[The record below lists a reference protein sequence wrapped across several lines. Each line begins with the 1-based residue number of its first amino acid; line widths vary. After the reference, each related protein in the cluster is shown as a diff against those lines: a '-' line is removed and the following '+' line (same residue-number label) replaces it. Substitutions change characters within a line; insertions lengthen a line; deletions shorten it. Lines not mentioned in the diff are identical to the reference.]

1 MATPSLQNISRET
14 SSIKSNSNISA
25 TTTTSRRQ
33 KTAAGMLTIDDKAQA
48 CDPLNKGTLKKQ
60 GADAY
65 AVHSTGIVKMMR
77 KRSSEPVEFC
87 ADAGFGGCGSG
98 SGVVAKRK
106 FTAHLKFADI
116 DAAMLQWVLEKTSE
130 KVPLSDSAIQA
141 KAKQLAQVLGT
152 TDFKASNGWLYKF
165 KERHGFALK
174 SGSKEEGSRST
185 LEDMGAGVCGLGN
198 YHHALLD
205 HDPVRVYS
213 CCETSILYKR
223 APFGNGCEP
232 SPESCS
238 PDDRLTVLLCCN
250 ASGTHKI
257 KPLVINSQRETQEV
271 RENMP
276 KLPVTYAWQRSS
288 FMTSNIFQQ
297 WLWEFEK
304 QVEHNSVLI
313 LDTCPAHVSVQSDR
327 VKLLYVQSNMRELQ
341 PLYGG
346 VLNVF
351 KCKYRADLVVHYLNF
366 PDLSNRISILD
377 ALLLLGEAWS
387 HVPRETIVN
396 CWVRSQLLPV
406 RMCAGRSHNGD
417 SDPMDQLCSSLMKV
431 RPDIT
436 RKDVEDYLHCDDSC
450 STTYSFSEE
459 AIECAKPGI
468 TEAPP
473 HSQYQHG
480 GCPTNLRPG
489 EILGMLDKMEH
500 FFTHQALTSTTDLLA
515 IHSLRS
521 KTIQIASNDF
531 QIE

>member
-1 MATPSLQNISRET
+1 MLSTEEKTQPHLDHITDRGFT
-14 SSIKSNSNISA
+14 
-25 TTTTSRRQ
+25 RQ
-33 KTAAGMLTIDDKAQA
+33 QQQVAELCAIHPAAG
-48 CDPLNKGTLKKQ
+48 G
-60 GADAY
+60 
-65 AVHSTGIVKMMR
+65 KMR
-77 KRSSEPVEFC
+77 AKRAAGEPSEFC
-87 ADAGFGGCGSG
+87 ADGTGG
-98 SGVVAKRK
+98 VLMAKRK
-106 FTAHLKFADI
+106 YSAHLKFADI
-116 DAAMLQWVLEKTSE
+116 DAAMLQWVLEMTSQ

-174 SGSKEEGSRST
+174 NVSKEEPRTT
-185 LEDMGAGVCGLGN
+185 LDDFGAGTCGLGN

-205 HDPVRVYS
+205 HDPARVYS
-213 CCETSILYKR
+213 CCETSILYKK
-223 APFGNGCEP
+223 PPSFNGCDP
-232 SPESCS
+232 IPTTDNSGAS

-250 ASGTHKI
+250 ANGTHKI
-257 KPLVINSQRETQEV
+257 KPLVINSQRESKEVQE
-271 RENMP
+271 NKS
-276 KLPVTYAWQRSS
+276 KLPVTYTWQRSS

-304 QVEHNSVLI
+304 QVEHNAVLI

-346 VLNVF
+346 VLNMF

-366 PDLSNRISILD
+366 PNLGNQISFLD
-377 ALLLLGEAWS
+377 ALLLLGEAWNQI
-387 HVPRETIVN
+387 PRETIVS

-406 RMCAGRSHNGD
+406 RMCAGKSHNSGD
-417 SDPMDQLCSSLMKV
+417 PLDQLCSSLMKV

-468 TEAPP
+468 SEAPP
-473 HSQYQHG
+473 QSQYHHG

-521 KTIQIASNDF
+521 KTIQIATNDF
-531 QIE
+531 QSE

>member
-1 MATPSLQNISRET
+1 MLAT
-14 SSIKSNSNISA
+14 
-25 TTTTSRRQ
+25 
-33 KTAAGMLTIDDKAQA
+33 DDKAQA
-48 CDPLNKGTLKKQ
+48 PDPLDKGIFKRQ
-60 GADAY
+60 AADAY
-65 AVHSTGIVKMMR
+65 TVHSTGVAKMIR

-87 ADAGFGGCGSG
+87 ADVGFSGCGG
-98 SGVVAKRK
+98 GGGVIAKRK
-106 FTAHLKFADI
+106 YSAHLKFADI
-116 DAAMLQWVLEKTSE
+116 DAAMLQWVLEMTSQ
-130 KVPLSDSAIQA
+130 KAALSDSAIQA

-174 SGSKEEGSRST
+174 SGAKDDGGGRGT

-223 APFGNGCEP
+223 APFGGGCEP
-232 SPESCS
+232 SPESCE

-250 ASGTHKI
+250 ANGTHKI
-257 KPLVINSQRETQEV
+257 KPLVINSQRESPEV
-271 RENMP
+271 RDNKG

-288 FMTSNIFQQ
+288 YMTSNIFQQ

-341 PLYGG
+341 PLHGG
-346 VLNVF
+346 VLNAF

-366 PDLSNRISILD
+366 PDLSNRISVLD
-377 ALLLLGEAWS
+377 ALLLLGEAWNQ
-387 HVPRETIVN
+387 VPRETIVG
-396 CWVRSQLLPV
+396 CWVRSQLLPSV
-406 RMCAGRSHNGD
+406 RMCAGRSAQQNGEG
-417 SDPMDQLCSSLMKV
+417 DPMEQLCTSLMKV
-431 RPDIT
+431 RPDVT
-436 RKDVEDYLHCDDSC
+436 RKDIEDYLHCDDSC

-459 AIECAKPGI
+459 AIESAKPGI
-468 TEAPP
+468 AEAPPP

-521 KTIQIASNDF
+521 KTIQIATNDY
-531 QIE
+531 QVE